1 MLPPAIT
8 VLTIN
13 IHKGLSAL
21 NRKLILP
28 QLRTA
33 LRASKADVVC
43 LQEVTGAHSG
53 HALRFED
60 FPITS
65 HFEYL
70 ADTVWSEFSYGQ
82 NAAYEQGHHGNAILS
97 KFPIIHSENR
107 DVSIA
112 GPERRGLLH
121 CELRVGA
128 CSLHVMCVHLGLLGS
143 HRSEQLRR
151 LCRMVDEKVPPLCP
165 LVVAGD
171 FNDWRY
177 KAHAVLKAQ
186 AGLDEVFTQAYGFS
200 AKTFPAR
207 FPLLGL
213 DRIYVRNIPSHSPI
227 VLPAKSWSHL
237 SDHAPLAARL
247 ELECLDGFMPKRSI
261 C

>member
-1 MLPPAIT
+1 MYSLPLPPSDII

-28 QLRTA
+28 QLRMA

-43 LQEVTGAHSG
+43 LQEVTGQHTG
-53 HALRFED
+53 HAARFEH
-60 FPITS
+60 FPIAS

-70 ADTVWSEFSYGQ
+70 ADEVWSAFSYGQ
-82 NAAYEQGHHGNAILS
+82 NAAYDHGHHGNAILS

-121 CELRVGA
+121 CELRVEGR
-128 CSLHVMCVHLGLLGS
+128 SLHVMCVHLGLLGS

-151 LCRMVDEKVPPLCP
+151 LCRMAEEKVPPQSP
-165 LVVAGD
+165 LIVAGD
-171 FNDWRY
+171 FNDWRH
-177 KAHAVLKAQ
+177 KAHAALWDQ
-186 AGLDEVFTQAYGFS
+186 AGLDEVFKHANGRS

-213 DRIYVRNIPSHSPI
+213 DRIYVRNMLTHTP
-227 VLPAKSWSHL
+227 VALPTEPWSHL

-247 ELECLDGFMPKRSI
+247 LF
-261 C
+261 